1 MRKNAVD
8 WPDRLTVIFIG
19 VILSLIVFITL
30 YPLLFIL
37 FASFSDGDQLLAH
50 RGLLWKSLGFTTLA
64 YTRALAN
71 PAIWIGYGNTITLVL
86 GGVILNLSLTILG
99 AYVLSR
105 RNVIWNKMLM
115 IFVVV
120 SMFFSGGMIPFYL
133 VIKQLGM
140 MNTLWALLLP
150 FAVKTFH
157 LIIMRTAFLSL
168 PPSLEEA
175 AEVDGAGHW
184 TMLLRVVIPLS
195 MPVIIVIVLY
205 TAVDKWNMWFF
216 PSMFIQ
222 DRTLY
227 PLQLVLRE
235 ILIYSHTDA
244 ISSGAATGEAYKLGE
259 TIKYATIIIA
269 TLPVLLVYPFLQR
282 FFVKGVL
289 VGSIKG

>member
-1 MRKNAVD
+1 MRKKSID
-8 WPDRLTVIFIG
+8 WPDRLTVILIG

-30 YPLLFIL
+30 YPLLFVL

-50 RGLLWKSLGFTTLA
+50 RGLLWKSLGFNISA

-71 PAIWIGYGNTITLVL
+71 PAIWSGYKNTITLVL
-86 GGVILNLSLTILG
+86 GGVMLNLSLTILG

-105 RNVIWNKMLM
+105 RNVLWNKMLM

-150 FAVKTFH
+150 FSIKTFH

-175 AEVDGAGHW
+175 AQIDGAGHW

-195 MPVIIVIVLY
+195 MPVITVIVLY

-235 ILIYSHTDA
+235 ILIYSQTDT

-282 FFVKGVL
+282 FFVKGAL